1 MRIPFNTLMKK
12 VVLFSMMTSIAL
24 TGGVGSAFATEASK
38 QTNPQT
44 YEVQHAELEAKYSK
58 KVMAVLEESLAIT
71 SSPLSIEQMPKT
83 EVMDRYLASFG
94 TKVKGNEVRLA
105 VKEIFGIDLDV
116 VSKNDYGSKLAIYP
130 EAVMVSL
137 RASFNTD
144 PSSTEQDAR
153 IMELTKNAVMDRYLK
168 EHDYNLSGAQN
179 RVLINQIFGV
189 NLDGISSLE
198 RSQLAIS
205 SKGQWIL
212 KSDTDLF
219 ILESSLDD
227 VDVSVYVTPYFEQ
240 VTGSSELPASL
251 VKNLTDIGFTYI
263 EESQVLYYKDPN
275 NQSVPDAFKGQVL
288 RTILGTI
295 NTEYKNY

>member
-1 MRIPFNTLMKK
+1 MKIPFNTMTKK
-12 VVLFSMMTSIAL
+12 VVLFSMMTSVAL
-24 TGGVGSAFATEASK
+24 TGGIGSAFATEASA
-38 QTNPQT
+38 QSNLQA
-44 YEVQHAELEAKYSK
+44 YEVQQEAKYSK
-58 KVMAVLEESLAIT
+58 KVMAALEVSLAIKP
-71 SSPLSIEQMPKT
+71 SDFSIEKMPKVQ
-83 EVMDRYLASFG
+83 VMDRYLASFG

-116 VSKNDYGSKLAIYP
+116 VSKNDYGSKQVIYP
-130 EAVMVSL
+130 KPVMESL
-137 RASFNTD
+137 RASFNEEAD
-144 PSSTEQDAR
+144 STEQDAR
-153 IMELTKNAVMDRYLK
+153 IMGLTKNAVMDRSIK
-168 EHDYNLSGAQN
+168 EHDYALSGAQN

-189 NLDGISSLE
+189 NLEGISSLE

-205 SKGQWIL
+205 SKGQWIV

-251 VKNLTDIGFTYI
+251 VTKLEALGFTYI

-275 NQSVPDAFKGQVL
+275 NQSVPDAFKGPVVGS
-288 RTILGTI
+288 ILGTI
-295 NTEYKNY
+295 ATEYKD